1 MLPFY
6 SSTVRAGD
14 LCRGSLEPTLDAET
28 SLAIVKETHQLV
40 DLYKIG
46 KLNYAKSEI
55 EWQEYTM
62 RMIDLSSEL
71 GVKHYIKR
79 DLAQYLPANYSNP
92 LRVQQHN

>member
-1 MLPFY
+1 
-6 SSTVRAGD
+6 
-14 LCRGSLEPTLDAET
+14 
-28 SLAIVKETHQLV
+28 
-40 DLYKIG
+40 
-46 KLNYAKSEI
+46 
-55 EWQEYTM
+55 M